1 MQRGDGHGLD
11 GQQTRVVCDGA
22 DDDEGFLG
30 LGEALQA
37 GEGEG
42 GAVDAGGEEAAE
54 DDGVEGGG
62 GAACAVS
69 VVLVVCVDGKTKDKE
84 QVGCGLEL
92 EEGKF
97 VDVRAKKR

>member
-1 MQRGDGHGLD
+1 MQRGDGHGLH

-42 GAVDAGGEEAAE
+42 WAVDAGGEEAAE
-54 DDGVEGGG
+54 DNGVEGGG
-62 GAACAVS
+62 GAAWTIA
-69 VVLVVCVDGKTKDKE
+69 VVLVVC
-84 QVGCGLEL
+84 
-92 EEGKF
+92 
-97 VDVRAKKR
+97 R